1 MGSEERK
8 EREKREMRRLI
19 IDSAMQ
25 LFIEKGMD
33 NVSIRA
39 IADKIEYSPGSIY
52 SYFKDKGEIIHAIHT
67 EGFEKLY
74 TLQKTLDDVKN
85 PVDKLAQMG
94 RLYMKFALENK
105 DYYDLMFIA
114 KGVAE
119 KINEKQEWEVGNR
132 SYEYLRDTVKDCVEQ
147 GYINDPNVDAVTFG
161 IWGFVHGMA
170 ALIIRGRCA
179 MMPDEFIEQTV
190 NGSLHFIYT
199 HLITNNKEQPAN
211 NKN

>member
-1 MGSEERK
+1 MGTEDRK
-8 EREKREMRRLI
+8 EREKLEMRQLI
-19 IDSAMQ
+19 VKTAMQ
-25 LFIEKGMD
+25 LFIEKGME

-39 IADKIEYSPGSIY
+39 IAEKIEYSPGSIY

-74 TLQKTLDDVKN
+74 AMQKTLDDVKD
-85 PVDKLAQMG
+85 PAEKLRRMG
-94 RLYMKFALENK
+94 RIYMQFAMENK

-119 KINEKQEWEVGNR
+119 KISEKQEWDVGQR
-132 SYEYLRDTVKDCVEQ
+132 SFNYLRDNVNDLIEQ
-147 GYINDPNVDAVTFG
+147 GYVVNADVDSATFA

-179 MMPDEFIEQTV
+179 MLPDEIVKQMTEGALQFTYA
-190 NGSLHFIYT
+190 SL
-199 HLITNNKEQPAN
+199 LSKNK
-211 NKN
+211 

>member
-1 MGSEERK
+1 LGTEDRK
-8 EREKREMRRLI
+8 EREKLEMRQLI
-19 IDSAMQ
+19 VKTAMQ
-25 LFIEKGMD
+25 LFIEKGIE

-39 IADKIEYSPGSIY
+39 IAEKIEYSPGSIY

-74 TLQKTLDDVKN
+74 AMQKTLDDVKD
-85 PVDKLAQMG
+85 PAEKLRRMG
-94 RLYMKFALENK
+94 RIYMQFALENK

-119 KINEKQEWEVGNR
+119 KISEKQEWDVGQR
-132 SYEYLRDTVKDCVEQ
+132 SFNYLRDNVNDLIEQ
-147 GYINDPNVDAVTFG
+147 GYIVNADVDSATFA

-179 MMPDEFIEQTV
+179 MLPDEIVKQMTEGALQFTYA
-190 NGSLHFIYT
+190 SL
-199 HLITNNKEQPAN
+199 LSNNK
-211 NKN
+211 